1 MESIALDGL
10 TKRYGKDAR
19 VRLPGSRTQ
28 SNEVL
33 AIDSL
38 SFEVNEG
45 EIFGFL
51 GPNGAGKT
59 TTIRTLLGL
68 LSPTEGSAMVLGAD
82 VRDEGALIDAKR
94 RIGYLPADLSFDEGL
109 TGNRVLD
116 HHAAIKGESRRE
128 ELLELFDPP
137 IERKIREYS
146 TGNERMLGIVQAFM
160 HDPDLVI
167 MDEPTSGLD
176 PLKQEAFHEFIRAE
190 RNRGTTVFFSSHVL
204 GEVRQI
210 CDRVGILRDGR
221 LVALEDVDSL
231 LKRGGKRVRVRLDEE
246 ISETEFTTKGM
257 VDLHAL
263 ADGFQFTFT
272 GEYNALLSHLAGY
285 DIIDVE
291 IGEPPLEDVFM
302 HYYGE
307 SGEPTDDDIERN
319 RTGPPTES
327 KEEVADV

>member
-1 MESIALDGL
+1 MAAISLDGL
-10 TKRYGKDAR
+10 TKRYGKGTR
-19 VRLPGSRTQ
+19 VHIPGSRTQ

-68 LSPTEGSAMVLGAD
+68 LSPTDGTGRVLGAD
-82 VRDEGALIDAKR
+82 VRDEGALIEAKK
-94 RIGYLPADLSFDEGL
+94 RIGYLPADLAFDEGL
-109 TGNRVLD
+109 TGRRVLD
-116 HHAAIKGESRRE
+116 YHASIKGDSRRE

-137 IERKIREYS
+137 VERKIREYS

-176 PLKQEAFHEFIRAE
+176 PLKQEVFHEFLRDE
-190 RNRGTTVFFSSHVL
+190 RGHGTTLFFSSHVL
-204 GEVRQI
+204 GEVRQV
-210 CDRVGILRDGR
+210 CDRVAILRDGR

-231 LKRGGKRVRVRLDEE
+231 LNRGGKRVRLRLADE
-246 ISETEFTTKGM
+246 ISETEFTTEGM

-263 ADGFQFTFT
+263 ADGFQFTYT
-272 GEYNALLSHLAGY
+272 GEYNALLSHLASY
-285 DIIDVE
+285 DVVDIE

-307 SGEPTDDDIERN
+307 SEEPADAEPVATPR
-319 RTGPPTES
+319 
-327 KEEVADV
+327 EEVADA